1 MTTIKL
7 SFLQWCVENAHL
19 IVLDGFRDG
28 VAGGL
33 KNVTA
38 ILNKEIASATAASK
52 LLRDMMLQAG
62 WIEVENSQTLQLP
75 DEPRLCLEQ
84 QETQA
89 YNLRLA
95 QVQAVLRQR
104 EFANEAAFQQAVAE
118 EMAPEEEGDEG
129 DEGDQGEVVGAA
141 EAEVVAAH
149 GENSQGETWDV
160 QSLLDRNLPFYI
172 KFEDEVYQMKV
183 HSIDEVLQRPI
194 TVIWGESQNQGG
206 CFNDHEEERN
216 GYTHAQFMASARPDA
231 LVKHKERVTQ
241 LRDYGQRQF
250 EISYDN
256 DDWKAKVESVDD
268 AGHFVTI
275 KYVDSHETEKIC
287 IQAFFIRLTTP
298 PKARKKKKS
307 GASKSNSDNGYS
319 RQYNKSKRSR

>member
-75 DEPRLCLEQ
+75 DIPRNILEQ
-84 QETQA
+84 QEAQA
-89 YNLRLA
+89 YSLRLA
-95 QVQAVLRQR
+95 NVRAALSAY
-104 EFANEAAFQQAVAE
+104 EFDNDAAFEQAVAD

-129 DEGDQGEVVGAA
+129 EQGEDEEVVGAA
-141 EAEVVAAH
+141 DVVAAH

-160 QSLLDRNLPFYI
+160 QSLLDRNLPFYV

-231 LVKHKERVTQ
+231 LVEHKERVTK

-275 KYVDSHETEKIC
+275 KYVDSGETEKIC